1 MSHFRE
7 PVNGFTH
14 LAGAVLAAGGLIW
27 LIGVTHNHPS
37 ELLPILIYGLCT
49 IALYVASA
57 TFHLSSASENT
68 LLWLRRLDHAA
79 IYMMIAGTYT
89 PILYY
94 SLQGGWRW
102 GMLAVVWGMAL
113 LGMAYKLL
121 FLSEASR
128 LSLFYYI
135 AMGSVGLVALP
146 QALAALPPTVIL
158 LIALGGLCYLCG
170 AIIFGIQKPNFYP
183 QFGHH
188 EIWHLLVLTGSAFHF
203 AAIMRCFA

>member
-135 AMGSVGLVALP
+135 AMGSVGTRR
-146 QALAALPPTVIL
+146 AATSPGCLTPNSNTVDRAWWFMLFVRRDYLWNSEAQFLSSVRPP
-158 LIALGGLCYLCG
+158 
-170 AIIFGIQKPNFYP
+170 
-183 QFGHH
+183 
-188 EIWHLLVLTGSAFHF
+188 
-203 AAIMRCFA
+203 